1 MADIP
6 APRMALPLRPPE
18 RLRLRREDASWN
30 LGLRLRRLW
39 LAQPLARRAVIARV
53 HAARGR
59 NWPDDLAQPAAKI
72 GHKLRAGRLSPA
84 LLGEA
89 FALVDEALCRS
100 FGFRYHDVQLDA
112 GILLAAGHFVE
123 MATGEGK
130 TFTGILPGALHA
142 LAGCAVH
149 VVTVNDYLAE
159 RDAAEVT
166 PVYQHLGL
174 GVGHVLHDMKP
185 EEKRASY
192 LQTVVYC
199 ANKELVFDYL
209 RDRAKE
215 TEASPLAYRLRL
227 SEGQGPVVR
236 DLDFVL
242 IDEADSVLIDEAN
255 IPLILTEPR
264 DDTLSARFLQQA
276 TDLARRADKNVW
288 ENPDALGYRAIR
300 LEWLQALIAQLD
312 DPAPEW
318 NSLAIAEELLVQAKT
333 AEDRFERDVHY
344 IIENDKI
351 VLIDQQTGRPTP
363 DRSLPWGLQQ
373 IIELREGLEPSASRS
388 TIGKL
393 SFQTYFRKYHKM
405 VGMSGT
411 LREVRRE
418 LARTYGVPFA
428 SVRTH
433 RPVQR
438 FCDQRRLFATTEE
451 KLDWATDRARAL
463 CASGRAVLLGVSSVA
478 LSEEVSAA
486 LTRVGLGHGVL
497 NARRLAEEAALVAD
511 AGQTGRITVVTN
523 MAGRGTDIKLAPDVR
538 AAGGLHVII
547 LDALETDRLDRQLF
561 GRAGRQGDPG
571 SYDIAHSLD
580 EPALERLLGKRAY
593 KALGLVSSLPEGP
606 RISGYFGLLNF
617 RRRWLER
624 VRRKRR
630 LKLISGEE
638 KRDDFL
644 AFTRRG

>member
-1 MADIP
+1 M
-6 APRMALPLRPPE
+6 
-18 RLRLRREDASWN
+18 
-30 LGLRLRRLW
+30 
-39 LAQPLARRAVIARV
+39 
-53 HAARGR
+53 
-59 NWPDDLAQPAAKI
+59 
-72 GHKLRAGRLSPA
+72 
-84 LLGEA
+84 
-89 FALVDEALCRS
+89 
-100 FGFRYHDVQLDA
+100 
-112 GILLAAGHFVE
+112 
-123 MATGEGK
+123 
-130 TFTGILPGALHA
+130 
-142 LAGCAVH
+142 H

-174 GVGHVLHDMKP
+174 GVGHVLHDMER

-215 TEASPLAYRLRL
+215 TEASPLSYRLRL

-288 ENPDALGYRAIR
+288 ENPDALGYRSIR
-300 LEWLQALIAQLD
+300 VERLQALIAQLD

-344 IIENDKI
+344 IVENGKI

-373 IIELREGLEPSASRS
+373 IIELREGLDPSALRS

-438 FCDQRRLFATTEE
+438 FCDQRLFFATTEE

-486 LTRVGLGHGVL
+486 LTRAGLVHGVL

-511 AGQTGRITVVTN
+511 WI
-523 MAGRGTDIKLAPDVR
+523 
-538 AAGGLHVII
+538 AAVFCI
-547 LDALETDRLDRQLF
+547 
-561 GRAGRQGDPG
+561 P
-571 SYDIAHSLD
+571 
-580 EPALERLLGKRAY
+580 P
-593 KALGLVSSLPEGP
+593 
-606 RISGYFGLLNF
+606 
-617 RRRWLER
+617 
-624 VRRKRR
+624 RR
-630 LKLISGEE
+630 L
-638 KRDDFL
+638 R
-644 AFTRRG
+644 